1 MKRKIIKRG
10 LLGFP
15 LGIAICFV
23 ITVIISACVGD
34 GSFYPV
40 TQELIEKMGTELNA
54 VILQTVLCGVMG
66 TGYAMA
72 SVIWDIDSWS
82 LAKQSGVY
90 FAIACVVMFPIAY
103 IANWM
108 KHDAVGILSYAGI
121 FVAIFVFAWLI
132 QYLVWKDK
140 VKKMNEGIHSN
151 ETKRAIKYETQF
163 PINTDEK
170 RDELER

>member
-10 LLGFP
+10 FLGFP
-15 LGIAICFV
+15 LGIAIGYV
-23 ITVIISACVGD
+23 ITVIRSVCVGD

-40 TQELIEKMGTELNA
+40 TAELIDTMGNELNA
-54 VILQTVLCGVMG
+54 VVFQTVLCGIMG
-66 TGYAMA
+66 MGYAMA

-108 KHDAVGILSYAGI
+108 KHDIVGILSYAGI
-121 FVAIFVFAWLI
+121 FVAIFIFVWLI
-132 QYLVWKDK
+132 QYFVWKDK
-140 VKKMNEGIHSN
+140 VKRMNDGIQNSN
-151 ETKRAIKYETQF
+151 NTK
-163 PINTDEK
+163 
-170 RDELER
+170 